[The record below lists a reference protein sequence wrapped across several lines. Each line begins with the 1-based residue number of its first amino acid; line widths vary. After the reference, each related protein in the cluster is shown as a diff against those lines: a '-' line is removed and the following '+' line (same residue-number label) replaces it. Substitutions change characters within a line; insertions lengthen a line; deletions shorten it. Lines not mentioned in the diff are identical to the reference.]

1 MKEILDRFLI
11 TQEPVSL
18 SLKVQINSNGNILYI
33 RQLKILRVH
42 TDFQPNNMR
51 NSGDPLKLVKTGE
64 TGENY

>member
-11 TQEPVSL
+11 TREPVSL
-18 SLKVQINSNGNILYI
+18 SLKIQINSNGNILYT
-33 RQLKILRVH
+33 RQLKILRVDM
-42 TDFQPNNMR
+42 DFQHNNMR